1 MASLPLLADLKV
13 LDIGNSWTAYA
24 TKLLADL
31 GAVVIKVEEPSGDPM
46 RHWTP
51 VAAGKDGSQVSLHY
65 AYYHANKKGITLDT
79 QTAAAADIL
88 RALVNWCDVVVI
100 SPDPQDI
107 MARGTEIPDGYLRI
121 KPLLVVASVT
131 GFGLTGPYRGMQSSS
146 AVAHAMSGKLY
157 VGGPP
162 EGPPALFPVN
172 VFVDM
177 AGTAAA
183 LAIVSAI
190 RVVPA
195 VGGQVIDI
203 AAHEYHAAH
212 RFHQY
217 AGNSVLV
224 RRSDNTNYIIPQ
236 GMWQTK
242 KGTVEFQVWTADQ
255 WAGFQKLL
263 ANPPELADPRLADTV
278 YRAHHAEYL
287 RPFIAARLLE
297 RDAADLFRQAQEL
310 HIPSAVLNTP
320 GDLLN
325 DPHAQAQQ
333 FFAPVDDGELG
344 RAEMK
349 RSPFRSEPPISAQQ
363 EPAPGL
369 GEHNQ
374 EVYVDI
380 LRFTPSDVE
389 GWRRAGII

>member
-1 MASLPLLADLKV
+1 VALLPLAGLTV
-13 LDIGNSWTAYA
+13 LDIGSEWTAYC

-31 GAVVIKVEEPSGDPM
+31 GAVVIKVEKPGGDPM
-46 RHWTP
+46 RHWAPT
-51 VAAGKDGSQVSLHY
+51 AAGKDGSQVSLHY

-79 QTAAAADIL
+79 QTAAGAGIL
-88 RALVNWCDVVVI
+88 SALVDRCDVAVI
-100 SPDPQDI
+100 SPDPADI
-107 MARGTEIPDGYLRI
+107 MARGTDIPDEYLRV
-121 KPLLVVASVT
+121 KPQLVVCSVT

-162 EGPPALFPVN
+162 EGPPVLFPVN
-172 VFVDM
+172 VFADM

-183 LAIVSAI
+183 LAIVAAI
-190 RVVPA
+190 RVVSA

-236 GMWQTK
+236 GMWPTG

-263 ANPPELADPRLADTV
+263 GNPPELADPRLADTV

-287 RPFIAARLLE
+287 RPFIASRLLE
-297 RDAADLFRQAQEL
+297 RDAADLFRHAQEL

-325 DPHAQAQQ
+325 DPHAQARQ
-333 FFAPVDDGELG
+333 FFAPAGDGDPAP
-344 RAEMK
+344 AEMK
-349 RSPFRSEPPISAQQ
+349 RPPFRSEPPISAP
-363 EPAPGL
+363 PAPAPAL

-374 EVYVDI
+374 EVYVEI
-380 LRFTPSDVE
+380 LRFAPSDVE